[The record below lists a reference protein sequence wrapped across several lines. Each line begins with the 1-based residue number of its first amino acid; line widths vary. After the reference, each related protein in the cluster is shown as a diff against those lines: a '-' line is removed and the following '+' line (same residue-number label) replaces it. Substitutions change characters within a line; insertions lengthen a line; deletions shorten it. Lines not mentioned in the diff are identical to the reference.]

1 MSYNPVKNVD
11 FNSLP
16 NYAIANVPILTY
28 ALLGITTLT
37 LGYITIKDK
46 EAENGTASAE
56 SSTTA
61 TAPPTAPSTETSVPV
76 VAPVTAIPET
86 PLEKG
91 GKKRKQKHTKSNN
104 KKTKKQK

>member
-46 EAENGTASAE
+46 EAENNAE
-56 SSTTA
+56 SENSNTFIESVIAPTTA
-61 TAPPTAPSTETSVPV
+61 IASEV
-76 VAPVTAIPET
+76 

-91 GKKRKQKHTKSNN
+91 GRKLKSKSKSKSKSRTRSKKHL
-104 KKTKKQK
+104 

>member
-46 EAENGTASAE
+46 EAEKGTAE
-56 SSTTA
+56 TA
-61 TAPPTAPSTETSVPV
+61 TAPPTEPSAP

-104 KKTKKQK
+104 KKTKKQKQK

>member
-46 EAENGTASAE
+46 ESENSNNE
-56 SSTTA
+56 ETT
-61 TAPPTAPSTETSVPV
+61 P
-76 VAPVTAIPET
+76 PVTAIATEVSPSPATT
-86 PLEKG
+86 PIEKG
-91 GKKRKQKHTKSNN
+91 GRKSKSKKSKTQRSKKR
-104 KKTKKQK
+104 

>member
-46 EAENGTASAE
+46 EDEKDGTSLMQSVVSPTTAIASAV
-56 SSTTA
+56 
-61 TAPPTAPSTETSVPV
+61 PSPSV
-76 VAPVTAIPET
+76 
-86 PLEKG
+86 EKG
-91 GKKRKQKHTKSNN
+91 GKQSKSKKSKTRSKKH
-104 KKTKKQK
+104 

>member
-16 NYAIANVPILTY
+16 NYAIANIPILTY

-46 EAENGTASAE
+46 EAENGTIASSIASA
-56 SSTTA
+56 TTEVSA
-61 TAPPTAPSTETSVPV
+61 V

-91 GKKRKQKHTKSNN
+91 GKKRKQTKSNN

>member
-16 NYAIANVPILTY
+16 NYAIANIPILTY

-37 LGYITIKDK
+37 LGYITVKDK
-46 EAENGTASAE
+46 ESETGNANTSGVADLVKAPALALAP
-56 SSTTA
+56 TTA
-61 TAPPTAPSTETSVPV
+61 TAT
-76 VAPVTAIPET
+76 T

-91 GKKRKQKHTKSNN
+91 GRKPKSKSKSN
-104 KKTKKQK
+104 KKTKKHKKF

>member
-46 EAENGTASAE
+46 EDEKDDASLMQSIIAPA
-56 SSTTA
+56 A
-61 TAPPTAPSTETSVPV
+61 TLANEIPSPS
-76 VAPVTAIPET
+76 
-86 PLEKG
+86 LEKG
-91 GKKRKQKHTKSNN
+91 GRKPKSKKSKTRSKKH
-104 KKTKKQK
+104 

>member
-16 NYAIANVPILTY
+16 SYAIANVPILTY

-46 EAENGTASAE
+46 EAENSTAS
-56 SSTTA
+56 TTEASA
-61 TAPPTAPSTETSVPV
+61 TAPTEKSAPVVAPV

>member
-46 EAENGTASAE
+46 EDEKGDTSSLMQSALAPTTAIASAV
-56 SSTTA
+56 
-61 TAPPTAPSTETSVPV
+61 PSPSVPSPSV
-76 VAPVTAIPET
+76 
-86 PLEKG
+86 EKG
-91 GKKRKQKHTKSNN
+91 GRKPKSKKSKTRSKKH
-104 KKTKKQK
+104 

>member
-46 EAENGTASAE
+46 EAENGVSAPPASTE
-56 SSTTA
+56 
-61 TAPPTAPSTETSVPV
+61 TAPPTAPSAPV

-91 GKKRKQKHTKSNN
+91 GKKRKQTKSNN

>member
-1 MSYNPVKNVD
+1 MRYNPVKNVD

-46 EAENGTASAE
+46 EAENAGSENASVE
-56 SSTTA
+56 SVIAPTTA
-61 TAPPTAPSTETSVPV
+61 IASD
-76 VAPVTAIPET
+76 IQ
-86 PLEKG
+86 LEKG
-91 GKKRKQKHTKSNN
+91 GKKLKSKKSKSKSKTRSKKHL
-104 KKTKKQK
+104 

>member
-46 EAENGTASAE
+46 ESENGTASATATTE
-56 SSTTA
+56 TA
-61 TAPPTAPSTETSVPV
+61 TAPPTEPS
-76 VAPVTAIPET
+76 APVTAIPET

-104 KKTKKQK
+104 KKTKKQKNKN

>member
-16 NYAIANVPILTY
+16 NYAISNVPILTY

-46 EAENGTASAE
+46 ESESKSENNSVDSIVSPETAIA
-56 SSTTA
+56 
-61 TAPPTAPSTETSVPV
+61 VPV
-76 VAPVTAIPET
+76 
-86 PLEKG
+86 EKG
-91 GKKRKQKHTKSNN
+91 GKKTKS
-104 KKTKKQK
+104 KKSKTRSKKNI

>member
-16 NYAIANVPILTY
+16 NYSISNVPILTY

-46 EAENGTASAE
+46 ESESAASSEPENNFVDSVV
-56 SSTTA
+56 SPA
-61 TAPPTAPSTETSVPV
+61 TAIAVPV
-76 VAPVTAIPET
+76 
-86 PLEKG
+86 EKG
-91 GKKRKQKHTKSNN
+91 GKKPKKYNKTRSKKHHKP
-104 KKTKKQK
+104 